1 MSRAVHIVAT
11 GTANLASVQAAFAR
25 LGVATVLTTDPAV
38 VERADRVVLPGVGA
52 LGAAMANLHAANL
65 VEPLRQRIRSDRATL
80 AICLGLQV
88 LLDGSEESPGVA
100 GLGVVPGT
108 ARRFQ
113 TAMPVPQLGWNRVLP
128 GVGCTLIGAG
138 FAYYANSFRLESA
151 PSPSSGW
158 RTAWTDY
165 AGPFVAA
172 LQRGNVLACQFHPE
186 LSGPWGAALLKAWLD
201 RAGEPPTTAESLTL
215 TPTTALRPSIAL
227 PPRVIPCLDVRDGRV
242 VKGVRFQNLRDA
254 GDPRSLA
261 AAYEEQGADELV
273 MLDVSATSEG
283 RRAKLATI
291 DAVRRAISIPLTVGG
306 GVRSDDD
313 AAAMLD
319 AGADKVG
326 VNSAAVDDPA
336 LLTRLADRFG
346 SQCVVLA
353 IDAAR
358 AATGRWEVVV
368 RSGTVRTGLDVVEWA
383 RRATAAGA
391 GEILL
396 TSYDRDGTHSGYDLE
411 QLRAVKQAVSVPVIA
426 SGGAANAAHLHEA
439 LLAGA
444 DAVLAASI
452 FHDGAYTVDRIKA
465 ELSGLGVAM
474 RPPWK
479 FAAGALAQ
487 AGTLS

>member
-1 MSRAVHIVAT
+1 MSRTVHIVAT

-25 LGVATVLTTDPAV
+25 LGVETALTTDPQV
-38 VERADRVVLPGVGA
+38 VGDAERVVLPGVGA
-52 LGAAMANLHAANL
+52 LGAAMANLHAAKL
-65 VEPLRQRIRSDRATL
+65 AEPLRRRIGAGRTTL

-100 GLGVVPGT
+100 GLGLVSGT

-113 TAMPVPQLGWNRVLP
+113 TALAVPQLGWNRVTP
-128 GVGCTLIGAG
+128 EAGCDSIAPG
-138 FAYYANSFRLESA
+138 FAYYANSFRLDSA
-151 PSPSSGW
+151 PPPSSGW
-158 RTAWTDY
+158 RAAWTDY
-165 AGPFVAA
+165 GGPFVAA
-172 LQRGNVLACQFHPE
+172 LQRGGVLACQFHPE
-186 LSGPWGAALLKAWLD
+186 LSGPWGSLLLKRWLD
-201 RAGEPPTTAESLTL
+201 GAAEPTAGSPPSLLTRAARS
-215 TPTTALRPSIAL
+215 SVAL

-254 GDPRSLA
+254 GDPRALA

-273 MLDVSATSEG
+273 VLDVSATNEG

-346 SQCVVLA
+346 AQCVVLA

-358 AATGRWEVVV
+358 AEAGGWEVVV
-368 RSGTVRTGLDVVEWA
+368 RSGTVRTGLDAVEWA

-439 LLAGA
+439 LHAGA

-452 FHDGAYTVDRIKA
+452 FHDGAYTVGRIKA
-465 ELSGLGVAM
+465 ELADLGVAM
-474 RPPWK
+474 RPPWGP
-479 FAAGALAQ
+479 APDPRAREGSYA
-487 AGTLS
+487 